1 MHLAHSI
8 YFTHSVSL
16 SVIKVSLRV
25 SRYSSSTPQSELAD
39 YPGERLMKIVSA
51 FSICMLVK

>member
-25 SRYSSSTPQSELAD
+25 SRYCSSTPQAKLAD

-51 FSICMLVK
+51 FSICMLV